1 MEYFGTAERN
11 GNRCEGDIVK
21 YTAKTNRDQRKIVIT
36 PGYRYNPDR
45 YIEVL
50 LYISFYTL
58 LLPLYASF

>member
-1 MEYFGTAERN
+1 MEYFGTAEPN
-11 GNRCEGDIVK
+11 DNRCEGDIVK

-50 LYISFYTL
+50 LYE
-58 LLPLYASF
+58 LPPRSTRK